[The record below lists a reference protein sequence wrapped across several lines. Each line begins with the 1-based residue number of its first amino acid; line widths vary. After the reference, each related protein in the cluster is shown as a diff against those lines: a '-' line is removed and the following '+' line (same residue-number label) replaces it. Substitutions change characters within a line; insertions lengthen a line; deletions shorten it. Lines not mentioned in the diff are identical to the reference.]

1 MKYTTPEMNIV
12 MFEAEEVIAAS
23 AGGEVTEATTTTEE
37 DRNIPEEEA

>member
-23 AGGEVTEATTTTEE
+23 ATPENPPVDDVITDEE
-37 DRNIPEEEA
+37 I

>member
-23 AGGEVTEATTTTEE
+23 ANPVTPENPPVDDVITDEE
-37 DRNIPEEEA
+37 I

>member
-23 AGGEVTEATTTTEE
+23 APTETDDVITDEE
-37 DRNIPEEEA
+37 I

>member
-23 AGGEVTEATTTTEE
+23 SKPETGVDDDA
-37 DRNIPEEEA
+37 IIEEEG

>member
-23 AGGEVTEATTTTEE
+23 APEVPTEKETLTEE
-37 DRNIPEEEA
+37 EQDQI